1 MGKILKVIGGVI
13 GGLVALV
20 ILALIIVPTF
30 FSDDVEAYAKRIVN
44 EYVKDAKVDFGDFS
58 LSIFSSFPSLRAG
71 IDQINII
78 GQGRFEGDTLLHVG
92 KLYADLDVMKA
103 INGDIQINAV
113 SIDDVLAHGIVTAD
127 SLANWDIVA
136 LDSDTTA
143 TEESDTTAA
152 SPLRLNLEKV
162 ELSNVR
168 LAYTDST
175 ANISAGINGL
185 NATMNGEMNGN
196 VMGLTLK
203 LVIDAINAGM
213 GGTNYVSNANLNFDA
228 KAVADL
234 DSMKFVFDEN
244 KLTFAGLPLAFDGWV
259 QVKDSNVIA
268 LDMKL
273 AALQTTF
280 KAIMDLIPA
289 EFLKG
294 VSGLKT
300 TGTFE
305 LYAKAAGEYKD
316 MDNIPAIDALLR
328 INDGY
333 VKYPD
338 LPKSVDNINVAV
350 VVNNPGG
357 SADLTTVSVDTLHF
371 ALGGNPF
378 DIKAHVRTPMSNL
391 VFDAAMLGKLNL
403 GSLKDAL
410 PLDSMEI
417 AGIVDADLRVAGDL
431 ASIDKQQYEK
441 VNAQG
446 KIGLTNFKFT
456 GSALPQGLDVPQ
468 ALLTFSPKAVNLNPL
483 DVKIGKSDI
492 SLKGNVE
499 DYLGYA
505 LSDGTLKG
513 SASLTS
519 KLLDCNEL
527 LTIASAGDTSAD
539 STSQQATTQAKADTT
554 AAEPLVLP
562 TNIDFAFNTDI
573 DKLLYDK
580 LELTN
585 ISGRV
590 ALKNGIADLSN
601 LSTDIC
607 DGKLVLNGKFQTPKD
622 KDAKIDMKL
631 DFNNVDINKLTG
643 SFSVVD
649 SMLPIAH
656 NAYGKVSIGLD
667 ITSDLDPGLSPILKS
682 VNGKGSFASSSIM
695 LKDSEVQQNLAKL
708 LANDKYKEIDLKDC
722 KINFTIED
730 GNVVVT
736 PFNINIFGKKSTFS
750 GKQGLDQSMDYAL
763 EMPVARKEIASVIGK
778 LGASATTWAEG
789 DDLPVGVKIAGTI
802 SKPQIKL
809 DLSEVTSSIAN
820 EAKSKATEKATEA
833 VDKAISNIKDE
844 KTKDAVNK
852 AKNALD
858 GLLKKKK

>member
-1 MGKILKVIGGVI
+1 MGKVLKIIGGVI
-13 GGLVALV
+13 GGLVALIV
-20 ILALIIVPTF
+20 LALVIVPTF
-30 FSDDVEAYAKRIVN
+30 FSDKVEAFAKEIVN

-71 IDQINII
+71 ISQIDII
-78 GQGRFEGDTLLHVG
+78 GEGRFEGDTLLHVG

-103 INGDIQINAV
+103 ISGDYQINAV
-113 SIDDVLAHGIVTAD
+113 GIDDVLAQGIVTAD

-136 LDSDTTA
+136 L
-143 TEESDTTAA
+143 ESDTTAA
-152 SPLRLNLEKV
+152 ETDTTTSAPLKLNLSKV
-162 ELSNVR
+162 ELTNVR
-168 LAYTDST
+168 LAYIDST
-175 ANISAGINGL
+175 SNIAAGINGL
-185 NATMNGEMNGN
+185 NASMNGTMNGN
-196 VMGLTLK
+196 VMDLTLK
-203 LVIDAINAGM
+203 LGIDAINAAMSGM
-213 GGTNYVSNANLNFDA
+213 KYVNNATLDFDA

-234 DSMKFVFDEN
+234 DSMKFTFDEN

-259 QVKDSNVIA
+259 QLQDSDVIA

-273 AALQTTF
+273 AALETTF
-280 KAIMDLIPA
+280 KTVMDLIPA
-289 EFLKG
+289 EYLKS
-294 VSGLKT
+294 VEGLQT
-300 TGTFE
+300 TGSFE
-305 LYAKAAGEYKD
+305 LYAKAAGQYKD
-316 MDNIPAIDALLR
+316 MDNIPALDALLK

-338 LPKSVDNINVAV
+338 LPKSLDNINVAV

-378 DIKAHVRTPMSNL
+378 DVQAHVKTPISNP
-391 VFDAAMLGKLNL
+391 VFDAAMNGTLDL

-410 PLDSMEI
+410 PLDSMEVN
-417 AGIVDADLRVAGDL
+417 GIVNADLKVAADM

-446 KIGLTNFKFT
+446 KIGLSKFKFS
-456 GSALPQGLDVPQ
+456 GNVLPQGLDVPQ

-483 DVKIGKSDI
+483 DVVIGKSDI

-499 DYLGYA
+499 DYLGYV

-527 LTIASAGDTSAD
+527 LAIASSGDTA
-539 STSQQATTQAKADTT
+539 ADTT
-554 AAEPLVLP
+554 AAQTTATADTTATEPLVLP
-562 TNIDFAFNTDI
+562 KNIDFAFNTDI

-585 ISGRV
+585 INGKV

-607 DGKLVLNGKFQTPKD
+607 DGKLVLNGKFQTPED
-622 KDAKIDMKL
+622 KNSKIDMTL
-631 DFNNVDINKLTG
+631 NFNNVDINKLTG

-656 NAYGKVSIGLD
+656 SAFGKVTIGLD
-667 ITSDLDPGLSPILKS
+667 ITSELDQSLSPVLKS
-682 VNGKGSFASSSIM
+682 VNGKGTFASNSIS
-695 LKDSEVQQNLAKL
+695 LKNSDFQQKLSKL
-708 LANDKYKEIDLKDC
+708 LANDKYNELDLKDA
-722 KINFTIED
+722 KINYTIED
-730 GNVVVT
+730 GNVIVT

-750 GKQGLDQSMDYAL
+750 GKQGLDQTMDYTL
-763 EMPVARKEIASVIGK
+763 SMPVARKEIASLISK
-778 LGASATTWAEG
+778 LGASANSWSEG
-789 DDLPVGVKIAGTI
+789 ADLPIGVNIGGTLT
-802 SKPQIKL
+802 SPEVKL
-809 DLSEVTSSIAN
+809 DLSEATSTVTD
-820 EAKSKATEKATEA
+820 ELKSKATEKATEA
-833 VDKAISNIKDE
+833 VEKAIDNIKDE

-852 AKNALD
+852 AKNSLNS
-858 GLLKKKK
+858 LFNKKK